1 MCVPFFPLS
10 PFASCLADSIDMDF
24 IHVRKIAAVVAGIA
38 VAKKLA
44 FGGCGR
50 DDRDEDA
57 GVVIE
62 SVRVDDVVAASIDT
76 TDDDS
81 HVNDGGD
88 DAAESEQR
96 AIVRVNVEAIF
107 GRVLARAAEEQ
118 NAADLHAA
126 NVQTKDA
133 KRSIQDMAAAHLS
146 RLAARDLHIASLEKE
161 LADEK
166 RAHEQQLIKS
176 SETSTLITN
185 LENSIKTNKLLEEE
199 KNKQILSLCDY
210 VARLEHEVTAVRDEL
225 AQTVAAAQQDAV
237 DKALALDAAAR
248 SSADE
253 IQVLKAQAAEDKA
266 QLDREAAKERA
277 TALAELKCTM
287 EASAAKEKAAAVAQ
301 HEEAI
306 ARIAELDTKLAE
318 MAAAAAL
325 NAREMNSRAL
335 AIAELKETL
344 ATAEV
349 RLHDQMAVQAA
360 RLEHELA
367 LRHEDM
373 EALRKSSLRQ
383 QSEQLEEHQLEING
397 MEKQLNE
404 KDAEIATLKQQLCDT
419 QGAARSSDD
428 EIQALK
434 AQAAEEKTQLE
445 RAAAKER
452 ATVLANLKSTM
463 EKNAA
468 KKRTAALSEQKA
480 ALEKLFMSQKTAALN
495 KQRVAMEDDFS
506 GDKSV
511 ALAEQ
516 RKVLCAHFEEH
527 KEVALMTLQSKM
539 ENDHSSALRSL
550 ERKLK
555 SEFEA
560 EKLQTID
567 ALQADLKSAAE
578 VTLKAQLEDLRHTL
592 VQEHKK
598 AMTLAVKEAKE
609 SERAAQMGEKNTALL
624 QQREQLIHEGHIT
637 LQNELEHQRT
647 SLTSSLESEHAV
659 KLEEQRTTLSVA
671 EEQRLALALEEQKCQ
686 LTKEF
691 TSNQI
696 KVTDHLREKLTREME
711 EKLEAQKRELTDAK
725 QDAVQDIRH
734 EMADAVEAANTLIT
748 VIDSKKIR
756 TEAST
761 TTTYNDPVTTEEVL
775 VHAPVKAVHDSVTA
789 QNEAAFES
797 RDVLQ
802 HRLKDSFQEMEACEN
817 HAESNNFETR
827 TQETTTMTMTR
838 IYEIEG
844 KQTDDDYGS
853 QKEVSSTETTQK
865 SICPVHT
872 VAQSTEEAFV
882 DVIVPTKYKSVPAR
896 NMKDAIAP
904 LRTTR
909 VSHVSKVSVQRSTN
923 REARLRSARAT
934 PSVASAPHW
943 PQQPGT
949 SKEKPHG
956 STDDNDDDKQQVGGS
971 AQAHSGGLASNDTQ
985 PPARIRVQSAR
996 RRLSFADL

>member
-1 MCVPFFPLS
+1 MG
-10 PFASCLADSIDMDF
+10 F

-146 RLAARDLHIASLEKE
+146 SLAARDLHIASLEKE

-306 ARIAELDTKLAE
+306 ARIAELDTKVAE

-349 RLHDQMAVQAA
+349 RLHDQMAIQAA

-373 EALRKSSLRQ
+373 EALRKSSMRQ

-428 EIQALK
+428 EIQVLK

-468 KKRTAALSEQKA
+468 KKRTAALSEQKT

-539 ENDHSSALRSL
+539 ENDHSSALGSL

-691 TSNQI
+691 TLNQL

-725 QDAVQDIRH
+725 QDAVQAIRH
-734 EMADAVEAANTLIT
+734 EMADAVEVANTRMT
-748 VIDSKKIR
+748 FIDSKKIR

-789 QNEAAFES
+789 QNEATSQSLEKKQIT
-797 RDVLQ
+797 DGPLQ
-802 HRLKDSFQEMEACEN
+802 REEASVNEKIN
-817 HAESNNFETR
+817 TEIVTEQNKETSAEPHTTKASHGSNTVSLRPLLERNSSP
-827 TQETTTMTMTR
+827 Q
-838 IYEIEG
+838 
-844 KQTDDDYGS
+844 
-853 QKEVSSTETTQK
+853 SSTSSRTP
-865 SICPVHT
+865 CPQREQH
-872 VAQSTEEAFV
+872 A
-882 DVIVPTKYKSVPAR
+882 AR
-896 NMKDAIAP
+896 RHHAP
-904 LRTTR
+904 YE
-909 VSHVSKVSVQRSTN
+909 K
-923 REARLRSARAT
+923 
-934 PSVASAPHW
+934 APHQLRKKT
-943 PQQPGT
+943 QQPQSGGGQAN
-949 SKEKPHG
+949 K
-956 STDDNDDDKQQVGGS
+956 GGS
-971 AQAHSGGLASNDTQ
+971 PKNFISKKLTGRHQSN
-985 PPARIRVQSAR
+985 PNSSAESAR
-996 RRLSFADL
+996 RRMRERHAQRSNGPRGGNSRIIVTARAARTTTSSCTTKQTPDDQKHLKPRQNPYTKKMQRTVQS

>member
-1 MCVPFFPLS
+1 MG
-10 PFASCLADSIDMDF
+10 F

-146 RLAARDLHIASLEKE
+146 SLAARDLHIASLEKE

-306 ARIAELDTKLAE
+306 ARIAELDTKVAE

-349 RLHDQMAVQAA
+349 RLHDQMAIQAA

-373 EALRKSSLRQ
+373 EALRKSSMRQ

-428 EIQALK
+428 EIQVLK

-539 ENDHSSALRSL
+539 ENDHSSALGSL

-691 TSNQI
+691 TLNQL

-711 EKLEAQKRELTDAK
+711 EKLEAQKRELTGAK

-734 EMADAVEAANTLIT
+734 EMADAVEVANTRMT
-748 VIDSKKIR
+748 FIDSKKMR

-789 QNEAAFES
+789 QNEATSQSLEKKQIT
-797 RDVLQ
+797 DGPLQ
-802 HRLKDSFQEMEACEN
+802 REEASVNEKIN
-817 HAESNNFETR
+817 TEIVTEQNKETSAEPHTTKASHGSNTVSLRPLLERNSSP
-827 TQETTTMTMTR
+827 Q
-838 IYEIEG
+838 
-844 KQTDDDYGS
+844 
-853 QKEVSSTETTQK
+853 SSTSSRTP
-865 SICPVHT
+865 CPQREQH
-872 VAQSTEEAFV
+872 A
-882 DVIVPTKYKSVPAR
+882 AR
-896 NMKDAIAP
+896 RHHAP
-904 LRTTR
+904 YE
-909 VSHVSKVSVQRSTN
+909 K
-923 REARLRSARAT
+923 
-934 PSVASAPHW
+934 APHQLRKKT
-943 PQQPGT
+943 QQPQSGGGQAN
-949 SKEKPHG
+949 K
-956 STDDNDDDKQQVGGS
+956 GGS
-971 AQAHSGGLASNDTQ
+971 PKNFISKKLTGRHQSN
-985 PPARIRVQSAR
+985 PNSSAESAR
-996 RRLSFADL
+996 RRMRERHAQRSNGPRGGNSRIIVTARAARTTTSSCTTKQTPDDQKHLKPRQNPYTKKMQRTVQS

>member
-146 RLAARDLHIASLEKE
+146 SLAARDLHIASLEKE

-349 RLHDQMAVQAA
+349 RLHDQMAIQAA

-428 EIQALK
+428 EIQVLK

-734 EMADAVEAANTLIT
+734 EMADAVEVANTRMT
-748 VIDSKKIR
+748 FIDSKKIR
-756 TEAST
+756 TDAST

-789 QNEAAFES
+789 QNEATSQSFEKKQIT
-797 RDVLQ
+797 DGPLQ
-802 HRLKDSFQEMEACEN
+802 R
-817 HAESNNFETR
+817 
-827 TQETTTMTMTR
+827 
-838 IYEIEG
+838 
-844 KQTDDDYGS
+844 
-853 QKEVSSTETTQK
+853 
-865 SICPVHT
+865 
-872 VAQSTEEAFV
+872 EEASV
-882 DVIVPTKYKSVPAR
+882 NEKINTEIVTEQNKETSAEPHTTKASHGSNTVSLRPLLERNSSPLSTSSRTPCPQREQHAAR
-896 NMKDAIAP
+896 RHHAP
-904 LRTTR
+904 YE
-909 VSHVSKVSVQRSTN
+909 K
-923 REARLRSARAT
+923 
-934 PSVASAPHW
+934 APHQLRKKT
-943 PQQPGT
+943 QQPQSRGGQANKGGSPKNFT
-949 SKEKPHG
+949 SKKLTGRHQSNPN
-956 STDDNDDDKQQVGGS
+956 SS
-971 AQAHSGGLASNDTQ
+971 AE
-985 PPARIRVQSAR
+985 SAR
-996 RRLSFADL
+996 RRMRERHAQRSNGPRGGNSRIIVTARAARTTTSSCTTKTTDDEKHLKPRQKPYTKKMQRTVQS

>member
-1 MCVPFFPLS
+1 MG
-10 PFASCLADSIDMDF
+10 F

-57 GVVIE
+57 GVVE

-146 RLAARDLHIASLEKE
+146 SLAARDLHIASLEKE

-318 MAAAAAL
+318 MTAAAAL

-349 RLHDQMAVQAA
+349 RLHDQMAIQAA

-373 EALRKSSLRQ
+373 EALRKSSMRQ

-428 EIQALK
+428 EIQVLK

-539 ENDHSSALRSL
+539 ENDHSSALGSL

-691 TSNQI
+691 TLNQL

-734 EMADAVEAANTLIT
+734 EMADAVEVANTRMT
-748 VIDSKKIR
+748 FIDSKKMR

-789 QNEAAFES
+789 QNEATSQSLEKKQIT
-797 RDVLQ
+797 DGPLQ
-802 HRLKDSFQEMEACEN
+802 REEASVNEKIN
-817 HAESNNFETR
+817 TEIVTEQNKETSAEPHTTKASHGSNTVSLRPLLERNSSP
-827 TQETTTMTMTR
+827 Q
-838 IYEIEG
+838 
-844 KQTDDDYGS
+844 
-853 QKEVSSTETTQK
+853 SSTSSRTP
-865 SICPVHT
+865 CPQREQH
-872 VAQSTEEAFV
+872 A
-882 DVIVPTKYKSVPAR
+882 AR
-896 NMKDAIAP
+896 RHHAP
-904 LRTTR
+904 YE
-909 VSHVSKVSVQRSTN
+909 K
-923 REARLRSARAT
+923 
-934 PSVASAPHW
+934 APHQLRKKT
-943 PQQPGT
+943 QQPQSGGGQAN
-949 SKEKPHG
+949 K
-956 STDDNDDDKQQVGGS
+956 GGS
-971 AQAHSGGLASNDTQ
+971 PKNFISKKLTGRHQSN
-985 PPARIRVQSAR
+985 PNSSAESAR
-996 RRLSFADL
+996 RRMRERHAQRSNGPRGGNSRIIVTARAARTTTSSCTTKQTPDDQKHLKPRQNPYTKKMQRTVQS

>member
-1 MCVPFFPLS
+1 MG
-10 PFASCLADSIDMDF
+10 F

-146 RLAARDLHIASLEKE
+146 SLAARDLHIASLEKE

-306 ARIAELDTKLAE
+306 ARIAELDTKVAE

-349 RLHDQMAVQAA
+349 RLHDQMAIQAA

-373 EALRKSSLRQ
+373 EALRKSSMRQ

-404 KDAEIATLKQQLCDT
+404 EDAEIATLKQQLCDT
-419 QGAARSSDD
+419 QGAARSSDN
-428 EIQALK
+428 EIQVLK

-539 ENDHSSALRSL
+539 ENDHSSALGSL

-691 TSNQI
+691 TLNQL

-734 EMADAVEAANTLIT
+734 EMADAVEVANTRMT
-748 VIDSKKIR
+748 FIDSKKMR

-789 QNEAAFES
+789 QNEATSQSLEKKQIT
-797 RDVLQ
+797 DGPLQ
-802 HRLKDSFQEMEACEN
+802 REEASVNEKIN
-817 HAESNNFETR
+817 TEIVTEQNKETSAEPHTTKASHGSNTVSLRPLLERNSSP
-827 TQETTTMTMTR
+827 Q
-838 IYEIEG
+838 
-844 KQTDDDYGS
+844 
-853 QKEVSSTETTQK
+853 SSTSSRTP
-865 SICPVHT
+865 CPQREQH
-872 VAQSTEEAFV
+872 A
-882 DVIVPTKYKSVPAR
+882 AR
-896 NMKDAIAP
+896 RHHAP
-904 LRTTR
+904 YE
-909 VSHVSKVSVQRSTN
+909 K
-923 REARLRSARAT
+923 
-934 PSVASAPHW
+934 APHQLRKKT
-943 PQQPGT
+943 QQPQSGGGQAN
-949 SKEKPHG
+949 K
-956 STDDNDDDKQQVGGS
+956 GGS
-971 AQAHSGGLASNDTQ
+971 PKNFISKKLTGRHQSN
-985 PPARIRVQSAR
+985 PNSSAESAR
-996 RRLSFADL
+996 RRMRERHAQRSNGPRGGNSRIIVTARAARTTTSSCTTKQTPDDQKHLKPRQNPYTKKMQRTVQS

>member
-1 MCVPFFPLS
+1 MG
-10 PFASCLADSIDMDF
+10 F

-57 GVVIE
+57 GVVE

-146 RLAARDLHIASLEKE
+146 SLAARDLHIASLEKE

-349 RLHDQMAVQAA
+349 RLHDQMAIQAA

-373 EALRKSSLRQ
+373 EALRKSSMRQ

-428 EIQALK
+428 EIQVLK

-539 ENDHSSALRSL
+539 ENDHSSALGSL

-691 TSNQI
+691 TLNQL

-734 EMADAVEAANTLIT
+734 EMADAVEVANTRMT
-748 VIDSKKIR
+748 FIDSKKMR

-789 QNEAAFES
+789 QNEATSQSLEKKQIT
-797 RDVLQ
+797 DGPLQ
-802 HRLKDSFQEMEACEN
+802 REEASVNEKIN
-817 HAESNNFETR
+817 TEIVTEQNKETSAEPHTTKASHGSNTVSLRPLLERNSSP
-827 TQETTTMTMTR
+827 Q
-838 IYEIEG
+838 
-844 KQTDDDYGS
+844 
-853 QKEVSSTETTQK
+853 SSTSSRTP
-865 SICPVHT
+865 CPQREQH
-872 VAQSTEEAFV
+872 A
-882 DVIVPTKYKSVPAR
+882 AR
-896 NMKDAIAP
+896 RHHAP
-904 LRTTR
+904 YE
-909 VSHVSKVSVQRSTN
+909 K
-923 REARLRSARAT
+923 
-934 PSVASAPHW
+934 APHQLRKKT
-943 PQQPGT
+943 QQPQSGGGQAN
-949 SKEKPHG
+949 K
-956 STDDNDDDKQQVGGS
+956 GGS
-971 AQAHSGGLASNDTQ
+971 PKNFISKKLTGRHQSN
-985 PPARIRVQSAR
+985 PNSSAESAR
-996 RRLSFADL
+996 RRMRERHAQRSNGPRGGNSRIIVTARAARTTTSSCTTKQTPDDQKHLKPRQNPYTKKMQRTVQS

>member
-1 MCVPFFPLS
+1 MG
-10 PFASCLADSIDMDF
+10 F

-146 RLAARDLHIASLEKE
+146 SLAARDLHIASLEKE

-306 ARIAELDTKLAE
+306 ARIAELDTKVAE

-349 RLHDQMAVQAA
+349 RLHDQMAIQAA

-373 EALRKSSLRQ
+373 EALRKSSMRQ

-404 KDAEIATLKQQLCDT
+404 EDAEIATLKQQLCDT
-419 QGAARSSDD
+419 QGAARSSDN
-428 EIQALK
+428 EIQVLK

-539 ENDHSSALRSL
+539 ENDHSSALGSL

-691 TSNQI
+691 TLNQL

-711 EKLEAQKRELTDAK
+711 EKLEAQKRELTGAK

-734 EMADAVEAANTLIT
+734 EMADAVEVANTRMT
-748 VIDSKKIR
+748 FIDSKKMR

-789 QNEAAFES
+789 QNEATSQSLEKKQIT
-797 RDVLQ
+797 DGPLQ
-802 HRLKDSFQEMEACEN
+802 REEASVNEKIN
-817 HAESNNFETR
+817 TEIVTEQNKETSAEPHTTKASHGSNTVSLRPLLERNSSP
-827 TQETTTMTMTR
+827 Q
-838 IYEIEG
+838 
-844 KQTDDDYGS
+844 
-853 QKEVSSTETTQK
+853 SSTSSRTP
-865 SICPVHT
+865 CPQREQH
-872 VAQSTEEAFV
+872 A
-882 DVIVPTKYKSVPAR
+882 AR
-896 NMKDAIAP
+896 RHHAP
-904 LRTTR
+904 YE
-909 VSHVSKVSVQRSTN
+909 K
-923 REARLRSARAT
+923 
-934 PSVASAPHW
+934 APHQLRKKT
-943 PQQPGT
+943 QQPQSGGGQAN
-949 SKEKPHG
+949 K
-956 STDDNDDDKQQVGGS
+956 GGS
-971 AQAHSGGLASNDTQ
+971 PKNFISKKLTGRHQSN
-985 PPARIRVQSAR
+985 PNSSAESAR
-996 RRLSFADL
+996 RRMRERHAQRSNGPRGGNSRIIVTARAARTTTSSCTTKQTPDDQKHLKPRQNPYTKKMQRTVQS

>member
-1 MCVPFFPLS
+1 MG
-10 PFASCLADSIDMDF
+10 F

-62 SVRVDDVVAASIDT
+62 SVRVDDVVAANIDT

-146 RLAARDLHIASLEKE
+146 SLAARDLHIASLEKE

-176 SETSTLITN
+176 SETTTLITN

-306 ARIAELDTKLAE
+306 ARIAELDTKVAE

-349 RLHDQMAVQAA
+349 RLHDQMAIQAA

-373 EALRKSSLRQ
+373 EALRKSSMRQ

-428 EIQALK
+428 EIQVLK

-539 ENDHSSALRSL
+539 ENDHSSALGSL

-691 TSNQI
+691 TLNQL
-696 KVTDHLREKLTREME
+696 KKTDKLRKKLTREME
-711 EKLEAQKRELTDAK
+711 EKLEAQKRELTGAK

-734 EMADAVEAANTLIT
+734 EMADAVEVANTRMT
-748 VIDSKKIR
+748 FIDSKKMR

-789 QNEAAFES
+789 QNEATSQSLEKKQIT
-797 RDVLQ
+797 DGPLQ
-802 HRLKDSFQEMEACEN
+802 REEASVNEKIN
-817 HAESNNFETR
+817 TEIVTEQNKETSAEPHTTKASHGSNTVSLRPLLERNSSP
-827 TQETTTMTMTR
+827 Q
-838 IYEIEG
+838 
-844 KQTDDDYGS
+844 
-853 QKEVSSTETTQK
+853 SSTSSRTP
-865 SICPVHT
+865 CPQREQH
-872 VAQSTEEAFV
+872 A
-882 DVIVPTKYKSVPAR
+882 AR
-896 NMKDAIAP
+896 RHHAP
-904 LRTTR
+904 YE
-909 VSHVSKVSVQRSTN
+909 K
-923 REARLRSARAT
+923 
-934 PSVASAPHW
+934 APHQLRKKT
-943 PQQPGT
+943 QQPQSGGGQAN
-949 SKEKPHG
+949 K
-956 STDDNDDDKQQVGGS
+956 GGS
-971 AQAHSGGLASNDTQ
+971 PKNFISKKLTGRHQSN
-985 PPARIRVQSAR
+985 PNSSAESAR
-996 RRLSFADL
+996 RRMRERHAQRSNGPRGGNSRIIVTARAARTTTSSCTTKQTPDDQKHLKPRQNPYTKKMQRTVQS